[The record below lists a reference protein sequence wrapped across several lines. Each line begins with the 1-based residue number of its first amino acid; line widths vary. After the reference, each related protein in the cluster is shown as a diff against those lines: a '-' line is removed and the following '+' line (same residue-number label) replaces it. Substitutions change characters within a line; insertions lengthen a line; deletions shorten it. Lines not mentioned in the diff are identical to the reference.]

1 MSEDTKKKAAEAAA
15 EEAKETEQQ
24 PEAAAERAAE
34 KAEKPEKPEKPSKH
48 KSGEA
53 EKLREAEQ
61 KLAAEHDGYLRL
73 AAEYDNFRKRSQRE
87 KDGIYADAR
96 AATVEKFLPVY
107 DNLERA
113 LSQQTTDEAFKKGVE
128 MTMNQLTNVFE
139 ALGVKVFGAAGETF
153 DPALHN
159 AVMHC
164 EDEALGENVIAEV
177 FQKGF
182 TLGDKVVRFA
192 MVKVAN

>member
-1 MSEDTKKKAAEAAA
+1 
-15 EEAKETEQQ
+15 
-24 PEAAAERAAE
+24 
-34 KAEKPEKPEKPSKH
+34 
-48 KSGEA
+48 
-53 EKLREAEQ
+53 
-61 KLAAEHDGYLRL
+61 
-73 AAEYDNFRKRSQRE
+73 
-87 KDGIYADAR
+87 
-96 AATVEKFLPVY
+96 
-107 DNLERA
+107 
-113 LSQQTTDEAFKKGVE
+113 
-128 MTMNQLTNVFE
+128 MNQLTGVFE